1 MPRLRFP
8 LLPDSPPRQRLLLLL
23 LAWRSPPVLSL
34 TSVAMLPLGWRSW
47 MMTRSRL
54 TGWWR
59 WSWVKWRVGHCS
71 CSFSMKKRDERTTGQ
86 TGMI

>member
-1 MPRLRFP
+1 
-8 LLPDSPPRQRLLLLL
+8 
-23 LAWRSPPVLSL
+23 
-34 TSVAMLPLGWRSW
+34 

-86 TGMI
+86 TGMIRKACCFYYYYIFLDKYQERSLLHARGGVGMVVRGFSLI